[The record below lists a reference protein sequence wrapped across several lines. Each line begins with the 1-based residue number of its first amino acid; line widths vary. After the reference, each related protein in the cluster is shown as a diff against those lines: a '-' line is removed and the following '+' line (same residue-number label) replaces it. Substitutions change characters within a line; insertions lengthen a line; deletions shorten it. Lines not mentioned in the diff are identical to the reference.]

1 MNVFIGLVG
10 VYAISSIVITIYQ
23 GYQGNYYWV
32 FIFSFLT
39 ILFQPVWSGG
49 WTQQDY
55 INFAKSS
62 RSLSQREVF
71 NNFFTLKMYIIFV
84 INYSILYGIGYL
96 FS

>member
-1 MNVFIGLVG
+1 MNAFVGLVG
-10 VYAISSIVITIYQ
+10 LYAISSIVITIYQ

-39 ILFQPVWSGG
+39 VLFQPVWSGG

-55 INFAKSS
+55 INAVQSFRSQSS
-62 RSLSQREVF
+62 REF
-71 NNFFTLKMYIIFV
+71 YNNYFTLKMFLVFV